1 MSKLNKLYD
10 LILEGLYSAY
20 GITSE
25 SERKEFLS
33 GLKPHIR
40 DLRESFQ
47 NKQVRVDYSNKNI
60 QAAYLIAYYPSYV
73 EMTYEVLNRH
83 GVEDL
88 SFKNKKLNVCLFGA
102 GAAPE
107 AIALLNFIT
116 TNNLNNIEV
125 VVIHAYDIFAST
137 WKFSLDL
144 IQKFIVP
151 HFWESKEFKLIGR
164 DLDLCKQDGFKDIRQ
179 EIHNSNLFIFQNCLN
194 ELNDRNTAIENIN
207 YLAQNLPQES
217 TLIVAD
223 LSGFRVVMDARSQIE
238 KNLKDISY
246 LKLIKSNDKEEI
258 RMKISL
264 PIIVRQHLLTGRPNQ
279 PWDEGGILTPKS
291 TVRFNFISAYHL
303 PETTDIIPD
312 AISLEALRTYMKDL
326 EVTQRNTQQE
336 NEELRNLLNHLQQQ
350 MQDLQKRLDEQV
362 RASINFEEQEN
373 TDLSLERLDKSV
385 AAVDISLRELIRQNR
400 DAVIVQTKL
409 AHHKLEKRLWIAII
423 GAGGLA
429 IIAICLSLISLFR
442 R

>member
-1 MSKLNKLYD
+1 VNKLNKLYD
-10 LILEGLYSAY
+10 LILEALYSSY

-25 SERKEFLS
+25 LGRKEFLS

-47 NKQVRVDYSNKNI
+47 NRQVRVDYSNKNI
-60 QAAYLIAYYPSYV
+60 QAAYLIAYYPSYI

-83 GVEDL
+83 GVEAL
-88 SFKNKKLNVCLFGA
+88 SFKNKELNVCLFGA

-107 AIALLNFIT
+107 AIAILNFIT
-116 TNNLNNIEV
+116 TSNLNDIES
-125 VVIHAYDIFAST
+125 VVIRAYDIYAST
-137 WKFSLDL
+137 WSFSLEL
-144 IQKFIVP
+144 VRQFIIP
-151 HFWESKEFKLIGR
+151 HFWGQKEFKLIGR
-164 DLDLCKQDGFKDIRQ
+164 DLDLCKNDVLRDIGK

-194 ELNDRNTAIENIN
+194 ELNDRNTAIQNIK
-207 YLAQNLPQES
+207 YLAQNLPQKS
-217 TLIVAD
+217 TLIIAD
-223 LSGFRVVMDARSQIE
+223 LFGYRVVVDAKLQIE

-264 PIIVRQHLLTGRPNQ
+264 PTIVRQHLLTGRPNQ

-312 AISLEALRTYMKDL
+312 AISLEMLRAYIENL
-326 EVTQRNTQQE
+326 EITQRSTQQE

-362 RASINFEEQEN
+362 KASINFEEQEN
-373 TDLSLERLDKSV
+373 RDLSLERLDKSV
-385 AAVDISLRELIRQNR
+385 TAVDISLRELIRQNR
-400 DAVIVQTKL
+400 DAVIAQAKL

-423 GAGGLA
+423 GAGGLG
-429 IIAICLSLISLFR
+429 IIAIVLSAIAILKK
-442 R
+442 